1 MTTPRAVPG
10 LEPAPIFRVTF
21 LGYHGNNRAATKTHA
36 RIREQTRAH
45 KYNLI
50 SSGPPTGRGVCYRER
65 RGRERRKKA
74 QRMLH
79 QVRCVRYD
87 AEEHNRWESW
97 PGSPT
102 EALEGANKDSYADI
116 TPFIRDLTDCREFTL
131 DQKKK
136 TNKRN
141 RSL

>member
-1 MTTPRAVPG
+1 MVTTARLQKHTHAYGSKRAHINTI
-10 LEPAPIFRVTF
+10 LFLPAPPPGAGFVI
-21 LGYHGNNRAATKTHA
+21 
-36 RIREQTRAH
+36 E
-45 KYNLI
+45 
-50 SSGPPTGRGVCYRER
+50 SGG
-65 RGRERRKKA
+65 GRERRKKA
-74 QRMLH
+74 QRMHH